1 MLPLASADA
10 SHFSSEFANFTSQ
23 PYAPLLFHTIFLL
36 LCAFIVIGG
45 IKSGIEKFN
54 KITMP
59 LLFSLSFGVLSD
71 VKIFGRCIFDFCDHL
86 TSNYL
91 MMFGGLLTVLFAGWV
106 MKRADVWDEFTN
118 SGTLSFNRKA
128 FPIIYFLMK
137 YLAPIGIVI
146 IFVTNFLP

>member
-1 MLPLASADA
+1 MLPL
-10 SHFSSEFANFTSQ
+10 E
-23 PYAPLLFHTIFLL
+23 LL
-36 LCAFIVIGG
+36 LGLALV
-45 IKSGIEKFN
+45 S
-54 KITMP
+54 
-59 LLFSLSFGVLSD
+59 FSKPCLIYSLRWVRA
-71 VKIFGRCIFDFCDHL
+71 IP
-86 TSNYL
+86 
-91 MMFGGLLTVLFAGWV
+91 GWV